1 MTTKQPPEHAKSTQ
15 MNLENGTQLVGLAR
29 LAINSYLERRE
40 IIKPPPNIPEELL
53 RKSGAFVTLN
63 TIKPV
68 HELRGCIGFPYPEEQ
83 LVNAVIKAAIY
94 AATDD
99 PRFEPVSL
107 SELRDSVVVE
117 LTVLTAPETLKAK
130 DRKSL
135 PNLIE
140 VGRHGLIIEGKGTSG
155 LLLPQVATEWNWDAS
170 EFLMN
175 CCIKAG
181 LPPDSWLLED
191 VQVKVFEGEIFEEV
205 EPQGKVRRKPTG
217 EA

>member
-1 MTTKQPPEHAKSTQ
+1 
-15 MNLENGTQLVGLAR
+15 MNLENGTQLIELAR

-94 AATDD
+94 AATED

-117 LTVLTAPETLKAK
+117 LTVLTAPEALKAK

>member
-1 MTTKQPPEHAKSTQ
+1 
-15 MNLENGTQLVGLAR
+15 MNLENGTQLIELAR

-94 AATDD
+94 AATED